1 MLFAIA
7 VSAQDK
13 TWTGLWQQ
21 NNYEF
26 WNSSEGSSTCF
37 FAILDNAEEGLKV
50 INFNIHDQDAVEVTI
65 LQRNQDGFKMK
76 LYNPDN
82 NFEVIWTC
90 TVLDENTIKVQFQ
103 EIDSDWNGE
112 LTLERKRI
120 I

>member
-1 MLFAIA
+1 
-7 VSAQDK
+7 
-13 TWTGLWQQ
+13 
-21 NNYEF
+21 
-26 WNSSEGSSTCF
+26 
-37 FAILDNAEEGLKV
+37 
-50 INFNIHDQDAVEVTI
+50 
-65 LQRNQDGFKMK
+65 MK

>member
-37 FAILDNAEEGLKV
+37 FPILDNPEEGLKV

>member
-1 MLFAIA
+1 MNMYR
-7 VSAQDK
+7 
-13 TWTGLWQQ
+13 T
-21 NNYEF
+21 
-26 WNSSEGSSTCF
+26 
-37 FAILDNAEEGLKV
+37 NACRTTTNKKGVDLKAK
-50 INFNIHDQDAVEVTI
+50 I
-65 LQRNQDGFKMK
+65 
-76 LYNPDN
+76 DN